1 MEPTE
6 PTGGGGEP
14 APGVTEATP
23 PVTPRK
29 PSFWTVPLKGRY
41 PPPMSMAGD
50 WLAAVGVIVFFVSV
64 CFLPW
69 ITVGVKDVLGIQK
82 MLGIKV
88 PSASY
93 GLFESPWAWA
103 MLGVLAVMLCGMYF
117 VQTRGALVLGAG
129 IFCVLF
135 DVLFYIG
142 AWQKINAIIGDVVEI
157 ARGIPVIGDALGEML
172 ISLTKQYLSVKVA
185 AGWWLMLPAAV
196 LLILGASLRLAAEP
210 SRPEV

>member
-1 MEPTE
+1 
-6 PTGGGGEP
+6 
-14 APGVTEATP
+14 
-23 PVTPRK
+23 
-29 PSFWTVPLKGRY
+29 
-41 PPPMSMAGD
+41 MSMAGD

-103 MLGVLAVMLCGMYF
+103 MLGILAVMMCGMYF

-210 SRPEV
+210 SRPEL